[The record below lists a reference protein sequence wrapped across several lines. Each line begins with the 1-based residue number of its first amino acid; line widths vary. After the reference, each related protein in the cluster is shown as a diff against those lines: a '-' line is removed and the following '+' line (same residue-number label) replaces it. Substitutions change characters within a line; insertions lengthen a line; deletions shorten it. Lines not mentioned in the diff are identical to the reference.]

1 MRTLIPQVLRRLL
14 LLQNHPA
21 SHPDLARWFHGRNDQ
36 PEVSTRLPSTEHPPT
51 SSRATRDCL
60 PESGRNLQRFS
71 RTRFVLPFLSF
82 GLLAT
87 FLPEPCYLLKAR
99 SFRRWSLR
107 YSYLHYSRPWQSS
120 N

>member
-36 PEVSTRLPSTEHPPT
+36 PEVSTPLPSTEHPPT
-51 SSRATRDCL
+51 SSRASRDCL

-71 RTRFVLPFLSF
+71 RTRFVLPFLSI
-82 GLLAT
+82 GLLPT
-87 FLPEPCYLLKAR
+87 FLPEPGNLRKAR
-99 SFRRWSLR
+99 SSRHWPLP
-107 YSYLHYSRPWQSS
+107 YPCLHQSRPW
-120 N
+120 